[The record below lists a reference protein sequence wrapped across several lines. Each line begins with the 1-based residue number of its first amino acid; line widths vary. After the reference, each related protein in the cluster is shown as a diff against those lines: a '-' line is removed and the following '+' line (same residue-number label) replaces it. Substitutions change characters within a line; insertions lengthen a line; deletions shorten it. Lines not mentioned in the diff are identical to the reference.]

1 MKTIDIFGYSFSA
14 IKLRKLRAA
23 LTTLGVVI
31 GIAAIVAL
39 LSITQGLQ
47 TTLTNQLNQGLSA
60 NTLIVTPGSG
70 GFLSGAGG
78 GGGGGGFGGGGAGG
92 AGGNGGAGGGFGGGG
107 FGGSDTS
114 GFHLYVNYTSEINA
128 LSPDIQSSIAIIS
141 RAGYIQSGNLN
152 RSVTIYGVDFN
163 QYAQIYSTTFV
174 AASGSIPTNP
184 TGTEAVVGTRVNDPG
199 QNGTLFFG
207 AGDSIN
213 VVWTNATV
221 LPPINESYTATVSGV
236 LGKIGGFGIG
246 GPSDTGVYIPIDQ
259 AEKFFGTDQADMI
272 IVQLKNHDSA
282 TINATS
288 TEITKHFSNQ
298 VSVISAT
305 AVLSLLTS
313 IFSLLNLFLGGIA
326 AISLLVAG
334 IGIMNIMIVSLIERT
349 REIGIL
355 KALGMKSR
363 TVLTIF
369 LGESIIIGLMGAII
383 GIVLGWILANVTA
396 RILSSGVF
404 GGGGG
409 FAITP
414 LLTPEV
420 LVGALVFGV
429 GISVIFALY
438 PAWRASKLKPV
449 EALRYE

>member
-1 MKTIDIFGYSFSA
+1 MRTRDIFGYSFSA

-23 LTTLGVVI
+23 LTTLGVII

-47 TTLTNQLNQGLSA
+47 ATITHQLNQGLSA
-60 NTLIVTPGSG
+60 NTLIVSPGTG
-70 GFLSGAGG
+70 GVLSGAGAG
-78 GGGGGGFGGGGAGG
+78 GNVGSGGGGGFGEGGAGPR
-92 AGGNGGAGGGFGGGG
+92 GGGFGGA
-107 FGGSDTS
+107 GGSSNS
-114 GFHLYVNYTSEINA
+114 GFNFYVNYTGEIDA
-128 LSPDIQSSIAIIS
+128 LSPDITSSIAIIS
-141 RAGYIQSGNLN
+141 RTGYIQTGNLN
-152 RSVTIYGVDFN
+152 RTVTIYGVDFN
-163 QYAQIYSTTFV
+163 QYAQLYGTTFV
-174 AASGSIPTNP
+174 AASGTIPTNP
-184 TGTEAVVGTRVNDPG
+184 TDTDAVVGTRVNQPG
-199 QNGTLFFG
+199 QNGTIYFG
-207 AGDSIN
+207 AGDSMN
-213 VVWTNATV
+213 VIWTNATV
-221 LPPINESYTATVSGV
+221 LPPFINETYTANVTGV

-246 GPSDTGVYIPIDQ
+246 GPSDTGVYIPLSQ
-259 AEKFFGTDQADMI
+259 AESFFGTNQADMI
-272 IVQLKNHDSA
+272 LVQLKSSDNA
-282 TINATS
+282 TISNVS
-288 TEITKHFSNQ
+288 KLITDHFSNQ

-313 IFSLLNLFLGGIA
+313 IFSLLQLFLGGIA

-369 LGESIIIGLMGAII
+369 LGESVIIGLMGAII
-383 GIVLGWILANVTA
+383 GIVLGWILANITA
-396 RILSSGVF
+396 GVLASGVF
-404 GGGGG
+404 GGGG
-409 FAITP
+409 FKIIP

-420 LVGALVFGV
+420 LVGALAFGIGV
-429 GISVIFALY
+429 SVIFALY

>member
-1 MKTIDIFGYSFSA
+1 MKALDIFGYSFSA

-23 LTTLGVVI
+23 LTTLGVII

-47 TTLTNQLNQGLSA
+47 ATITNQLNQGLSA
-60 NTLIVTPGSG
+60 NTLIVTPSTG
-70 GFLSGAGG
+70 GFLS
-78 GGGGGGFGGGGAGG
+78 GGGGGGFGGGG
-92 AGGNGGAGGGFGGGG
+92 GGGFGGA
-107 FGGSDTS
+107 GSDSS
-114 GFHLYVNYTSEINA
+114 GFKLYINYTSEIDA
-128 LSPDIQSSIAIIS
+128 LSPDIETSLAVIS
-141 RAGYIQSGNLN
+141 RGGYVQTERLN

-163 QYAQIYSTTFV
+163 KYAQVYSTTFV
-174 AASGSIPTNP
+174 AANGTIPTNP
-184 TGTEAVVGTRVNDPG
+184 AENDTVVGTRVNQPG
-199 QNGTLFFG
+199 QNGTIFFNP
-207 AGDSIN
+207 GDRIN
-213 VVWTNATV
+213 ITWTNATV
-221 LPPINESYTATVSGV
+221 LPPVNETYTADVSGV
-236 LGKIGGFGIG
+236 LQRIGGFGIG
-246 GPSDTGVYIPIDQ
+246 GPSDTGVYIPL
-259 AEKFFGTDQADMI
+259 EKAQSFFGTDQCDMI
-272 IVQLKNHDSA
+272 IVTLKSSDNA
-282 TINATS
+282 TISNVS
-288 TEITKHFSNQ
+288 KLITDHFSNQ
-298 VSVISAT
+298 VSVISST

-313 IFSLLNLFLGGIA
+313 VFSTIQLFLGGIA

-383 GIVLGWILANVTA
+383 GIISGWVLANVTA
-396 RILSSGVF
+396 RILGSGVF

-409 FAITP
+409 FRIVP

-420 LVGALVFGV
+420 LLGALAFGV
-429 GISVIFALY
+429 GVSVIFALY